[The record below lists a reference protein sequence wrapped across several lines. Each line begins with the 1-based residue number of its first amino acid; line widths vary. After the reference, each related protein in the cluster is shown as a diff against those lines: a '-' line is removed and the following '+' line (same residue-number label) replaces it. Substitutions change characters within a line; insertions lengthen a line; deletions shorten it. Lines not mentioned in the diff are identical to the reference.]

1 MQFLPIESSGRLENF
16 QKSAENRILEINS
29 TFAVNVFLML
39 TAITLY
45 KDIVIIP
52 VQGRIDF
59 EKVGAGVSLGWR
71 DVKNYFVEFV
81 GKYVRTLWQGWVRKI
96 QELMNVEGVLGIN
109 IFFYYMFYHNNLNLN
124 LGLYNT

>member
-16 QKSAENRILEINS
+16 QKSAENRILEING

-39 TAITLY
+39 TAITH

-59 EKVGAGVSLGWR
+59 EKVGAGVSLG
-71 DVKNYFVEFV
+71 
-81 GKYVRTLWQGWVRKI
+81 
-96 QELMNVEGVLGIN
+96 
-109 IFFYYMFYHNNLNLN
+109 
-124 LGLYNT
+124 

>member
-16 QKSAENRILEINS
+16 QKSAENRILEING

-59 EKVGAGVSLGWR
+59 EKVGAGVLLG
-71 DVKNYFVEFV
+71 
-81 GKYVRTLWQGWVRKI
+81 
-96 QELMNVEGVLGIN
+96 
-109 IFFYYMFYHNNLNLN
+109 
-124 LGLYNT
+124 

>member
-16 QKSAENRILEINS
+16 QKSAENRILEING

-59 EKVGAGVSLGWR
+59 EKVGAGVSLG
-71 DVKNYFVEFV
+71 
-81 GKYVRTLWQGWVRKI
+81 
-96 QELMNVEGVLGIN
+96 
-109 IFFYYMFYHNNLNLN
+109 
-124 LGLYNT
+124 